1 MTRKTARR
9 KAIDFGDI
17 PEHTGYHIRRAYS
30 YFTRVFAEQGK
41 RFDLRSQQ
49 ATILTLTDRNP
60 GISPARIADANEI
73 KRSLV
78 TRLVTDLENRG
89 LIECRISKTDRR
101 HKGLH
106 ITSEGRRFLRKVMST
121 FAAEVEPVLVR
132 NLSAGEKRT
141 LIRLLTKIYRDE

>member
-1 MTRKTARR
+1 MTRKTPRSR
-9 KAIDFGDI
+9 SIDFGDI

-30 YFTRVFAEQGK
+30 YFTRVFAEHGK

-49 ATILTLTDRNP
+49 ATILTLADRNP

-78 TRLVTDLENRG
+78 TRLVTDLEQRG
-89 LIECRISKTDRR
+89 LIECRTSTTDRR
-101 HKGLH
+101 HKGLY
-106 ITSEGRRFLRKVMST
+106 ITREGRSFLRVVMST
-121 FAAEVEPVLVR
+121 FAAEVDPVLVR

-141 LIRLLTKIYRDE
+141 LISLLTKIYRDE

>member
-1 MTRKTARR
+1 MTRKTSSR
-9 KAIDFGDI
+9 KRIDFGDI

-30 YFTRVFAEQGK
+30 YFTRIFAEYGR

-78 TRLVTDLENRG
+78 TRLVTDLERRG
-89 LIECRISKTDRR
+89 LIECRTSSSDRR

-106 ITSEGRRFLRKVMST
+106 ITQEGRRFLKKVMST
-121 FAAEVEPVLVR
+121 FAAEVDPMLVR
-132 NLSAGEKRT
+132 NLTAGEKRT
-141 LIRLLTKIYRDE
+141 LIKLLTKIYRDD